1 MSERI
6 QKRLAQLGL
15 GSRREIERWITA
27 GRIVV
32 NGETAILGQSVTA
45 EDKITVDGKS
55 IDLSEEKTPSKHVLL
70 YNKPEGEVCTR
81 KDPQGRVTVFDKL
94 PSVHNGRWISV
105 GRLDVNTSG
114 LLIFTTDGELA
125 NKLMHPSSQIDREY
139 AVRVLGDVDEPMLK
153 RLTTGVELEDG
164 PARFEEIVA
173 PKPDEEDER
182 ANRWY
187 YVCLQEG
194 RNREVRRLWE
204 SQEGIKVS
212 RLKRVRYANVFLE
225 KNLRLGQWRYANQ
238 EELDGLYELVEMQ
251 APVLETEQ
259 EDKSERKEKHTR
271 QAKTESARPQSRQR
285 REQDQ
290 QRRRRQTSNRNRSR

>member
-15 GSRREIERWITA
+15 GSRREIEGWITT

-32 NGETAILGQSVTA
+32 NGELAILGQSIGS
-45 EDKITVDGKS
+45 EDEIKVDGRS
-55 IDLSEEKTPSKHVLL
+55 IDLSEEKKPSKHVLI

-81 KDPQGRVTVFDKL
+81 KDPQGRATVFDKL
-94 PSVHNGRWISV
+94 PAVHNGRWISV

-139 AVRVLGDVDEPMLK
+139 AVRVLGEVDQPMLT

-173 PKPDEEDER
+173 PKPDEDDER
-182 ANRWY
+182 ANRWFF
-187 YVCLQEG
+187 VCLQEG

-225 KNLRLGQWRYANQ
+225 KKLRLGQWRYADQ
-238 EELDGLYELVEMQ
+238 EELNGMYELVELE

-259 EDKSERKEKHTR
+259 EEKTERKEKHTR
-271 QAKTESARPQSRQR
+271 RTATPSTRPQAKQHRQQ
-285 REQDQ
+285 EQ
-290 QRRRRQTSNRNRSR
+290 QRRRRNTSNRSR

>member
-15 GSRREIERWITA
+15 GSRREIEGWITT

-32 NGETAILGQSVTA
+32 NGELAILGQSVGS
-45 EDKITVDGKS
+45 EDEIKVDGRS
-55 IDLSEEKTPSKHVLL
+55 IDLSEEKKPSKHVLI

-81 KDPQGRVTVFDKL
+81 KDPQGRATVFDKL
-94 PSVHNGRWISV
+94 PAVHNGRWISV

-153 RLTTGVELEDG
+153 RLTDGVELEDG

-173 PKPDEEDER
+173 PKPDEDDER
-182 ANRWY
+182 ANRWFF
-187 YVCLQEG
+187 VCLQEG

-225 KNLRLGQWRYANQ
+225 KKLRLGQWRYADQ
-238 EELDGLYELVEMQ
+238 EELNGMYELVELE

-259 EDKSERKEKHTR
+259 EEKAERKEKHTR
-271 QAKTESARPQSRQR
+271 RTATPSTRPQAKQHRQQ
-285 REQDQ
+285 EQ
-290 QRRRRQTSNRNRSR
+290 QRRRRNTSNRSR